1 MAQLKESGSFANMKM
16 TVCKAQYN
24 MAMQQV
30 IRGGK
35 FIAWSTL
42 KGRHTNIKESIVN
55 EHCQGDAALK
65 DQMLQALNLE
75 YKTFE
80 QRNRELE
87 EDQAK
92 QFLGPLNE
100 SMKKYCDYFQNSAG
114 DGTLSREGFES
125 THSKAK
131 QAAFNDLREN
141 MPVSPPQL
149 VEQTEKKL
157 SSMIK
162 DACNT
167 FRQDFE
173 RQTSSSVSVESFT
186 KPLENAIVLYRTVMK
201 EHATR
206 DSPKLPFEEM
216 HKQAKQLAKNTLVQ
230 NLPQSPIGLV
240 NTTKE
245 KLNELIQ
252 SSYEEYRAAQ
262 QKPEDFMKDFQPLIE
277 RSKQKYDEIMN
288 QFMKDGK
295 FISWLTMRRKHES
308 VVQDCIK
315 DVSNKLDRQQLKEFS
330 DKIDVVLEEKFNEFR
345 KRNTKYE
352 EKLREDAMGKI
363 VECVSVYKSMIRRS
377 IDNPLMNERD
387 FEHIHQHSKAA
398 AFERLE
404 KSSIIDKEKFSHRL
418 NGAIKQEQA
427 KALEVL
433 KRRRPTTPNTAAM
446 QQAVKSIHDYKIGEI
461 TVQVAN
467 CGITDLTKS
476 NIIVNS
482 VGPDFELSK
491 GQVSAILLRRVGPQL
506 QTECNNNPKFA
517 TESYRIT
524 SGGNLCDHIVHYV
537 LPNEEYRIEE
547 SIMELLEKCDNMEAI
562 TVVMPVLGSGNRG
575 VPVDKCARFLWAAIC
590 LLNSYRKPTH
600 LNCIKIP
607 AYDVKAFNGL
617 VKFFNKPP
625 RFLGFPSHW
634 GNVSRGTTEV
644 KQLAPSSSEFN
655 DVVAAF
661 KKSNPPINEIVQIER
676 IQNPTL
682 YKQYEGKRE
691 AIVDR
696 VQNSVI
702 ERDLFHGTTEESSNL
717 IINNYF
723 NRSYAGKNATKFGEG
738 VYFALESSY
747 SHRFCSGD
755 VRHMLV
761 VKVLTGDYC
770 LGQEKMKEPP
780 KMEGTDRVYHSLV
793 NNVNNPKI
801 FVVFNDASAYPK
813 YRITYK

>member
-1 MAQLKESGSFANMKM
+1 
-16 TVCKAQYN
+16 
-24 MAMQQV
+24 
-30 IRGGK
+30 
-35 FIAWSTL
+35 
-42 KGRHTNIKESIVN
+42 
-55 EHCQGDAALK
+55 
-65 DQMLQALNLE
+65 
-75 YKTFE
+75 
-80 QRNRELE
+80 
-87 EDQAK
+87 
-92 QFLGPLNE
+92 
-100 SMKKYCDYFQNSAG
+100 
-114 DGTLSREGFES
+114 
-125 THSKAK
+125 
-131 QAAFNDLREN
+131 
-141 MPVSPPQL
+141 
-149 VEQTEKKL
+149 
-157 SSMIK
+157 
-162 DACNT
+162 
-167 FRQDFE
+167 
-173 RQTSSSVSVESFT
+173 
-186 KPLENAIVLYRTVMK
+186 
-201 EHATR
+201 
-206 DSPKLPFEEM
+206 
-216 HKQAKQLAKNTLVQ
+216 
-230 NLPQSPIGLV
+230 
-240 NTTKE
+240 
-245 KLNELIQ
+245 
-252 SSYEEYRAAQ
+252 
-262 QKPEDFMKDFQPLIE
+262 
-277 RSKQKYDEIMN
+277 
-288 QFMKDGK
+288 
-295 FISWLTMRRKHES
+295 
-308 VVQDCIK
+308 
-315 DVSNKLDRQQLKEFS
+315 
-330 DKIDVVLEEKFNEFR
+330 
-345 KRNTKYE
+345 
-352 EKLREDAMGKI
+352 
-363 VECVSVYKSMIRRS
+363 
-377 IDNPLMNERD
+377 MNEKD

-506 QTECNNNPKFA
+506 QTECTNNPKFS

-524 SGGNLCDHIVHYV
+524 TGGNLCDHIVHYV

-590 LLNSYRKPTH
+590 LLNSYRKPTY

-607 AYDVKAFNGL
+607 AYDVKVFNGL
-617 VKFFNKPP
+617 VKFFDKPP

-644 KQLAPSSSEFN
+644 KQLTPDSSEFN

-661 KKSNPPINEIVQIER
+661 KKSNPPVNEILQVINRKIVFLIKYNLLKIKIELVITR
-676 IQNPTL
+676 TL
-682 YKQYEGKRE
+682 HQLLSYVFYFVYLKNNVNRHSY
-691 AIVDR
+691 
-696 VQNSVI
+696 
-702 ERDLFHGTTEESSNL
+702 NL
-717 IINNYF
+717 T
-723 NRSYAGKNATKFGEG
+723 ATRFGEG

-747 SHRFCSGD
+747 SHRYCSGD

-770 LGQEKMKEPP
+770 LGKEKMKEPP

-793 NNVNNPKI
+793 NNVNDPKI

>member
-42 KGRHTNIKESIVN
+42 KSRHTNIKESIVN

-75 YKTFE
+75 YKTIE
-80 QRNRELE
+80 QRNQELE

-100 SMKKYCDYFQNSAG
+100 SMKKYCDYFQNSAE
-114 DGTLSREGFES
+114 DGTLSREGFDS

-141 MPVSPPQL
+141 MPVSPPHM

-157 SSMIK
+157 SSMIR

-173 RQTSSSVSVESFT
+173 KQTSSSVSVESFT
-186 KPLENAIVLYRTVMK
+186 KPLEKAIVLYRTVMK
-201 EHATR
+201 EHATMG
-206 DSPKLPFEEM
+206 SPKLPFEEM
-216 HKQAKQLAKNTLVQ
+216 HKQAKQLAKNTLVE
-230 NLPQSPIGLV
+230 NLPQSPVGLV

-252 SSYEEYRAAQ
+252 QSYEEYRAAQ
-262 QKPEDFMKDFQPLIE
+262 QKPEDQLAFFLMLAGLLGQDFMKDFQPLIE

-308 VVQDCIK
+308 VVQECIT
-315 DVSNKLDRQQLKEFS
+315 DVSNKLGRQQLKEFS

-345 KRNTKYE
+345 KRNSIYE

-363 VECVSVYKSMIRRS
+363 VECVSVYKSMIRRA
-377 IDNPLMNERD
+377 IDNPLMNEKD

-506 QTECNNNPKFA
+506 QTECTNNPKFS

-524 SGGNLCDHIVHYV
+524 TGGNLCDHIVHYV

-590 LLNSYRKPTH
+590 LLNSYRKPTY

-607 AYDVKAFNGL
+607 AYDVKVFNGL
-617 VKFFNKPP
+617 VKFFDKPP

-644 KQLAPSSSEFN
+644 KQLTPDSSEFN

-661 KKSNPPINEIVQIER
+661 KKSNPPVNEILQVMWKHCI
-676 IQNPTL
+676 
-682 YKQYEGKRE
+682 
-691 AIVDR
+691 
-696 VQNSVI
+696 
-702 ERDLFHGTTEESSNL
+702 
-717 IINNYF
+717 
-723 NRSYAGKNATKFGEG
+723 
-738 VYFALESSY
+738 
-747 SHRFCSGD
+747 
-755 VRHMLV
+755 
-761 VKVLTGDYC
+761 
-770 LGQEKMKEPP
+770 
-780 KMEGTDRVYHSLV
+780 
-793 NNVNNPKI
+793 
-801 FVVFNDASAYPK
+801 
-813 YRITYK
+813 